1 MKTFPEAIKRIIS
14 LSMIFVLLVQQ
25 YGCVTSNIIS
35 TANLQAYSPE
45 FAYAIHCHK
54 SVYVLQKIAV
64 VNDTLSGK
72 IYNPDFDVLTTGDF
86 IRIYPTADSLVR
98 ISPAKILSLPL
109 AGVLKV
115 QRIEEDPGKTT
126 ALVLGGIGL
135 ALLVLIGIGI
145 SSMHFSID
153 I

>member
-54 SVYVLQKIAV
+54 SVYVLQKIVV
-64 VNDTLSGK
+64 VNDTLTGK
-72 IYNPDFDVLTTGDF
+72 IYNPDFDVLTTGNF
-86 IRIYPTADSLVR
+86 IRIYPTADSIVK
-98 ISPAKILSLPL
+98 ISPEKILRLPL
-109 AGVLKV
+109 AGIKHVKS
-115 QRIEEDPGKTT
+115 IEEDPSKTT
-126 ALVLGGIGL
+126 ALVLGSIIL
-135 ALLVLIGIGI
+135 TLLLLIGIGI